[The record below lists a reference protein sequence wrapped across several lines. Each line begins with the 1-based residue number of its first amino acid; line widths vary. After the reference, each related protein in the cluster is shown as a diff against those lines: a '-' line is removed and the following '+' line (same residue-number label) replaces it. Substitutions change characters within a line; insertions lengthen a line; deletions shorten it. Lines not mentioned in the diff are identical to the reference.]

1 MSEKDEGKASLAR
14 YRKFFGEAEESVAYW
29 SDEPVTEFVEEVCH
43 LMDEKSVSRAELA
56 RRLGTSRAYVTKL
69 LDGNANF
76 TLATMVKVAMA
87 LDGALHVHIS
97 DKRALTRWYDEL
109 PGEEKTG
116 MSGQHS
122 TAKRQ
127 KIDER
132 T

>member
-1 MSEKDEGKASLAR
+1 MSEKDEPKESLAR
-14 YRKFFGEAEESVAYW
+14 YRKFFGEAEGSVAYW

-43 LMDEKSVSRAELA
+43 LMEEKNVSRAELA

-87 LDGALHVHIS
+87 LDGTLHVHIS

-109 PGEEKTG
+109 PGEEKPG

-122 TAKRQ
+122 TSRGQ